1 MMDKSRRAASI
12 AVDSPGLS
20 FPDRQI
26 ALRQIIDELQ
36 DLRDSA
42 VAASSDRRP
51 ALDRLLPM
59 IRASI
64 EAIANADDDCWKNI
78 IRELLQLRAT
88 LLRLKP
94 DANVTCH

>member
-1 MMDKSRRAASI
+1 MIKSSRIASMAADTS
-12 AVDSPGLS
+12 GLS

-26 ALRQIIDELQ
+26 ALRHIIDDLQ
-36 DLRDSA
+36 HLRDN
-42 VAASSDRRP
+42 VAGVSSDRRP

-64 EAIANADDDCWKNI
+64 ESIANADDDCWRNI

-88 LLRLKP
+88 LLRLKA
-94 DANVTCH
+94 DATGTRH